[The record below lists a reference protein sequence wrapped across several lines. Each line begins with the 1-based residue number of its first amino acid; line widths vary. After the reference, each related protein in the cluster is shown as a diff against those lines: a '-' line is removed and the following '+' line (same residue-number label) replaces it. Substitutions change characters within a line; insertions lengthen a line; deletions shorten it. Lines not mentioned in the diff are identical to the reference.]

1 MKKRKPTESKAAST
15 SVMGLVRRIDLAR
28 AMLNASVERQRSRN
42 DGGFPDSFVSLRA
55 KWSLSRQIPSTC
67 SGHAGAG
74 KLESMLEPQAH
85 DVRTR
90 R

>member
-55 KWSLSRQIPSTC
+55 K
-67 SGHAGAG
+67 
-74 KLESMLEPQAH
+74 
-85 DVRTR
+85 
-90 R
+90 